1 MRIHAQC
8 RVFDVVLGRCLEAFL
23 GRVLRS
29 MTIYGD
35 ARRWGRDKRWTVATK
50 SLRVPVPVGDV
61 STIVGHVFA
70 TANILSK

>member
-1 MRIHAQC
+1 
-8 RVFDVVLGRCLEAFL
+8 
-23 GRVLRS
+23 

-50 SLRVPVPVGDV
+50 LLRVPVPVGGV